1 VGCGWVPRRG
11 DCGATRRP
19 RCVIPGLRGCLLCSV
34 AVAAGV
40 LADTGADAPP
50 EDVLAQAL
58 EAPHRQLARLVEEL
72 RAENAWR
79 REEAAHRDAELE
91 KVKAAL
97 GVLQRGWFRPVL
109 GAVTAGG
116 CGPGR

>member
-1 VGCGWVPRRG
+1 MRRQRML
-11 DCGATRRP
+11 T
-19 RCVIPGLRGCLLCSV
+19 
-34 AVAAGV
+34 
-40 LADTGADAPP
+40 LAQ
-50 EDVLAQAL
+50 AQAL
-58 EAPHRQLARLVEEL
+58 EANRQLARLVEEL
-72 RAENAWR
+72 RAENARR

>member
-1 VGCGWVPRRG
+1 MLMRRQRML
-11 DCGATRRP
+11 T
-19 RCVIPGLRGCLLCSV
+19 
-34 AVAAGV
+34 
-40 LADTGADAPP
+40 LAQ
-50 EDVLAQAL
+50 AQAL
-58 EAPHRQLARLVEEL
+58 EANRQLARLVEEL
-72 RAENAWR
+72 RAENARR